1 MKELWAAFLNLLVG
15 LILIGVAAYVTY
27 YLFVELGIG

>member
-1 MKELWAAFLNLLVG
+1 MRELWNAFLNLLVG

-27 YLFVELGIG
+27 ELFGDCL